1 MTMKGDTSL
10 RADGM
15 IGRLPDS
22 SIVTKPFA
30 RTNACEAPAA
40 LLPYLPAWSRC
51 GRGMRLGRSGCAGL
65 DQNRQ
70 PTQYLALNHP
80 NRRACQRR

>member
-22 SIVTKPFA
+22 SIVTNLSDEQMPVRHRRAVAVFA
-30 RTNACEAPAA
+30 R
-40 LLPYLPAWSRC
+40 LV
-51 GRGMRLGRSGCAGL
+51 
-65 DQNRQ
+65 
-70 PTQYLALNHP
+70 
-80 NRRACQRR
+80 

>member
-1 MTMKGDTSL
+1 MWMTWVPAASSRAAAAITSMTMKGDTSL

-30 RTNACEAPAA
+30 RTSA
-40 LLPYLPAWSRC
+40 
-51 GRGMRLGRSGCAGL
+51 
-65 DQNRQ
+65 
-70 PTQYLALNHP
+70 
-80 NRRACQRR
+80 